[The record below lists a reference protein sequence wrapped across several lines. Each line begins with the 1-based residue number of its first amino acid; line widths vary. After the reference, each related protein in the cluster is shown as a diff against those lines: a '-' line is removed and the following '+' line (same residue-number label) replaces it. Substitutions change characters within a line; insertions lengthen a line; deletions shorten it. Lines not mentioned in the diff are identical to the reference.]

1 MSVNLE
7 LDIGTP
13 ENQLTMAG
21 LRVFLRA
28 YENPDNR
35 RVKCSR
41 QDFWAGYRAA
51 LIETRCFADFK
62 VPPR

>member
-1 MSVNLE
+1 MSVDIGS
-7 LDIGTP
+7 DIGTP
-13 ENQLTMAG
+13 ENQLTLSG

-51 LIETRCFADFK
+51 LIENKCFADFQ
-62 VPPR
+62 VPPG